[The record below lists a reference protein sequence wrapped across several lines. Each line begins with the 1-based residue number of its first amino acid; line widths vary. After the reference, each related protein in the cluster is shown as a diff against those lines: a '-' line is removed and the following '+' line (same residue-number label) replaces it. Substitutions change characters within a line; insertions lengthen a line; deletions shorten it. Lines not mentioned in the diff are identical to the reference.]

1 MWLTNCVK
9 EKGEKKLMVDFKQ
22 PKYYVNREISWL
34 AFNDRVLE
42 EARDTANPLFER
54 ANFLAI
60 TQKNM
65 DEWFMVRVASL
76 QQQVMLGHD
85 KVDAAGLTPKQ
96 QLDDVSAIAGQQIRD
111 QYQVLTRS
119 LLPALKRE
127 GLTLLKP
134 EQLSKTQHNFL
145 KHFFEQEILPVLTPM
160 AVDSTRPFPFLANDT
175 LNIGVRLKKSGEKSE
190 KYLAFLQVPE
200 TFTRVIALPEEQQA
214 ILLEDVVQMF
224 LAALFPGYT
233 IKESMVFHILRDMEL
248 DVADD
253 EDTPNILQEVQSKL
267 QERERGRII
276 RVILSSTASKAFT
289 AKLVK
294 LLHVDEQRVYAVN
307 GPIDLTFLNVW
318 LKNNVNAQ
326 LKFLPFK
333 GFNNPDLAPSRIFE
347 SIRAKDYLLHHPYD
361 SFQSVLSFI
370 QTAAQDD
377 QVLAIKMTLYR
388 VSGKSPII
396 KALGLA
402 AQRGKQVTV
411 LVEIKARFDEEN
423 NVHWAREL
431 EKQGVHVVYGL
442 RGLKTHAKV
451 TLIVRRE
458 EGDIRRYIH
467 LGTGNYNDVT
477 ANFYTDLGLLTSDAE
492 LGADVASIFNILT
505 GYSDPGYFHQLH
517 MSPDGIREFIYE
529 QIDREIANAKA
540 SKPAGIKMKFNS
552 LSDERMVKH
561 LYEASHAGVPIHL
574 IVRGITILKVG
585 ISDVSETISVHSIV
599 GRFLEHSR
607 IYSFEND
614 GNPKVYLSSA
624 DLMTRNLDRR
634 VELLFPLKDDK
645 LRDKVLEI
653 FETMWQDNVKT
664 RVLQADGQYEKKDRR
679 GVARLNAQETFIE
692 AAVRQTDQE
701 LKQQKLTEMTQR
713 FEPLNNPFTNE
724 NEEEKS

>member
-1 MWLTNCVK
+1 
-9 EKGEKKLMVDFKQ
+9 MVDFKQ

-529 QIDREIANAKA
+529 QINREIANVKA
-540 SKPAGIKMKFNS
+540 GKPAGIKMKFNS

-653 FETMWQDNVKT
+653 FETMWQENVKT
-664 RVLQADGQYEKKDRR
+664 RVLQADGQYEKKNRR

>member
-1 MWLTNCVK
+1 
-9 EKGEKKLMVDFKQ
+9 MVDFKQ

-529 QIDREIANAKA
+529 QINREIANAKA
-540 SKPAGIKMKFNS
+540 GKPAGIKMKFNS

-679 GVARLNAQETFIE
+679 GGARLNAQETFIE

>member
-1 MWLTNCVK
+1 
-9 EKGEKKLMVDFKQ
+9 MVDFKQ

-402 AQRGKQVTV
+402 AQRGNQVTV
-411 LVEIKARFDEEN
+411 LVEIKARFDEKN

-540 SKPAGIKMKFNS
+540 GKPAGIKMKFNS

-724 NEEEKS
+724 NEEGKS

>member
-1 MWLTNCVK
+1 
-9 EKGEKKLMVDFKQ
+9 MVDFKQ

-190 KYLAFLQVPE
+190 KHLAFLQVPE

-529 QIDREIANAKA
+529 QINREIANAKA
-540 SKPAGIKMKFNS
+540 GKPAGIKMKFNS

>member
-1 MWLTNCVK
+1 
-9 EKGEKKLMVDFKQ
+9 MVDFKQ
-22 PKYYVNREISWL
+22 PKYYVNSEISWL

-540 SKPAGIKMKFNS
+540 GKPAGIKMKFNS

>member
-1 MWLTNCVK
+1 
-9 EKGEKKLMVDFKQ
+9 MVDFKQ

-540 SKPAGIKMKFNS
+540 GKPAGIKMKFNS

-692 AAVRQTDQE
+692 AAIRQTDQE

>member
-1 MWLTNCVK
+1 
-9 EKGEKKLMVDFKQ
+9 MVDFKQ

-307 GPIDLTFLNVW
+307 GPIDLTFFNVW

-540 SKPAGIKMKFNS
+540 GKPAGIKMKFNS

-679 GVARLNAQETFIE
+679 GVARLNAQKTFIE

-724 NEEEKS
+724 NEEGKS

>member
-1 MWLTNCVK
+1 
-9 EKGEKKLMVDFKQ
+9 MVDFKQ

-214 ILLEDVVQMF
+214 ILLEDAVQMF

-540 SKPAGIKMKFNS
+540 GKPAGIKMKFNS

>member
-1 MWLTNCVK
+1 
-9 EKGEKKLMVDFKQ
+9 MVDFKQ

-307 GPIDLTFLNVW
+307 GPIDLTFLNEW

-423 NVHWAREL
+423 NVHWEREL

-540 SKPAGIKMKFNS
+540 GKPAGIKMKFNS

>member
-1 MWLTNCVK
+1 
-9 EKGEKKLMVDFKQ
+9 MVDFKQ

-370 QTAAQDD
+370 QTAAQDN

-529 QIDREIANAKA
+529 QINREIANAKA
-540 SKPAGIKMKFNS
+540 GKPAGIKMKFNS

>member
-1 MWLTNCVK
+1 
-9 EKGEKKLMVDFKQ
+9 
-22 PKYYVNREISWL
+22 
-34 AFNDRVLE
+34 
-42 EARDTANPLFER
+42 
-54 ANFLAI
+54 
-60 TQKNM
+60 
-65 DEWFMVRVASL
+65 
-76 QQQVMLGHD
+76 
-85 KVDAAGLTPKQ
+85 
-96 QLDDVSAIAGQQIRD
+96 
-111 QYQVLTRS
+111 
-119 LLPALKRE
+119 
-127 GLTLLKP
+127 
-134 EQLSKTQHNFL
+134 
-145 KHFFEQEILPVLTPM
+145 M

-540 SKPAGIKMKFNS
+540 GKPAGIKMKFNS

>member
-1 MWLTNCVK
+1 
-9 EKGEKKLMVDFKQ
+9 MVDFKQ

-529 QIDREIANAKA
+529 QINREIANAKA
-540 SKPAGIKMKFNS
+540 GKPAGIKMKFNS

-585 ISDVSETISVHSIV
+585 VSDVSETISVHSIV

>member
-1 MWLTNCVK
+1 
-9 EKGEKKLMVDFKQ
+9 MVDFKQ

-458 EGDIRRYIH
+458 EGDIRCYIH

-540 SKPAGIKMKFNS
+540 GKPAGIKMKFNS

>member
-1 MWLTNCVK
+1 
-9 EKGEKKLMVDFKQ
+9 MVDFKQ

-451 TLIVRRE
+451 ALIVRRE

-540 SKPAGIKMKFNS
+540 GKPAGIKMKFNS

-692 AAVRQTDQE
+692 AAVRQADQE

-713 FEPLNNPFTNE
+713 FEPLNNPFINE

>member
-1 MWLTNCVK
+1 
-9 EKGEKKLMVDFKQ
+9 MVDFKQ

-540 SKPAGIKMKFNS
+540 GKPAGIKMKFNS

-664 RVLQADGQYEKKDRR
+664 RVLQADGQNEKKDRR

-692 AAVRQTDQE
+692 AAVRQADQE

>member
-1 MWLTNCVK
+1 
-9 EKGEKKLMVDFKQ
+9 MVDFKQ

-370 QTAAQDD
+370 QTAAQDN

-492 LGADVASIFNILT
+492 LGTDVASIFNILT

-529 QIDREIANAKA
+529 QINREIANVKA
-540 SKPAGIKMKFNS
+540 GKPAGIKMKFNS

>member
-1 MWLTNCVK
+1 
-9 EKGEKKLMVDFKQ
+9 MVDFKQ

-540 SKPAGIKMKFNS
+540 GKPAGIKMKFNS

-664 RVLQADGQYEKKDRR
+664 RVLHADGQYEKKDRR

>member
-1 MWLTNCVK
+1 M
-9 EKGEKKLMVDFKQ
+9 
-22 PKYYVNREISWL
+22 
-34 AFNDRVLE
+34 
-42 EARDTANPLFER
+42 
-54 ANFLAI
+54 
-60 TQKNM
+60 
-65 DEWFMVRVASL
+65 
-76 QQQVMLGHD
+76 
-85 KVDAAGLTPKQ
+85 
-96 QLDDVSAIAGQQIRD
+96 
-111 QYQVLTRS
+111 
-119 LLPALKRE
+119 
-127 GLTLLKP
+127 
-134 EQLSKTQHNFL
+134 
-145 KHFFEQEILPVLTPM
+145 
-160 AVDSTRPFPFLANDT
+160 
-175 LNIGVRLKKSGEKSE
+175 
-190 KYLAFLQVPE
+190 
-200 TFTRVIALPEEQQA
+200 
-214 ILLEDVVQMF
+214 
-224 LAALFPGYT
+224 
-233 IKESMVFHILRDMEL
+233 
-248 DVADD
+248 
-253 EDTPNILQEVQSKL
+253 
-267 QERERGRII
+267 
-276 RVILSSTASKAFT
+276 
-289 AKLVK
+289 
-294 LLHVDEQRVYAVN
+294 
-307 GPIDLTFLNVW
+307 
-318 LKNNVNAQ
+318 NAQ

-540 SKPAGIKMKFNS
+540 GKPAGIKMKFNS

-664 RVLQADGQYEKKDRR
+664 RVLHADGQYEKKDRR

>member
-1 MWLTNCVK
+1 
-9 EKGEKKLMVDFKQ
+9 MVDFKQ

-160 AVDSTRPFPFLANDT
+160 AVDSTRPFSFLANDT

-370 QTAAQDD
+370 QTAAQDN

-529 QIDREIANAKA
+529 QINREIANVKA
-540 SKPAGIKMKFNS
+540 GKPAGIKMKFNS

>member
-1 MWLTNCVK
+1 
-9 EKGEKKLMVDFKQ
+9 MVDFKQ

-127 GLTLLKP
+127 GLTLLKQ

-370 QTAAQDD
+370 QTAAQDN

-529 QIDREIANAKA
+529 QINREIANVKA
-540 SKPAGIKMKFNS
+540 GKPAGIKMKFNS

>member
-1 MWLTNCVK
+1 
-9 EKGEKKLMVDFKQ
+9 MVDFKQ

-561 LYEASHAGVPIHL
+561 LYEASHAGVPIHF

>member
-1 MWLTNCVK
+1 
-9 EKGEKKLMVDFKQ
+9 MVDFKQ

-119 LLPALKRE
+119 FLPALKRE

-529 QIDREIANAKA
+529 QINREIANAKA
-540 SKPAGIKMKFNS
+540 GKPAGIKMKFNS

-585 ISDVSETISVHSIV
+585 IFDVSETISVHSIV